1 MSAIRNYMSILL
13 LFFSL
18 PLAAQDFL
26 PQGQIGSFKNANSFT
41 ITPSGFI
48 FVTDKDQNEITK
60 LDTLG
65 NVIKTI
71 GGYGWDES
79 LFDEPA
85 DIFTN
90 TLNVWIADKNNHR
103 IQIFDKDLNYLS
115 SIKSNENASS
125 ESFRYPTGIAVSEQG
140 ELFILDSDN
149 TRILKYN
156 IRGEFQLQIGSFES
170 GNFALNNPK
179 TFSIVGRQKIFVTD
193 SKELIVFDL
202 FGNGISK
209 INLEYEPQ
217 NINCTPNFITITDG
231 TNIYYAVLS
240 APDLPISF
248 NSFSPQAN
256 MEIRDAFISNKKL
269 FILTPTAILKYQF
282 NQESR

>member
-13 LFFSL
+13 LLFSF
-18 PLAAQDFL
+18 PLSAQDFL

-48 FVTDKDQNEITK
+48 FVTDKDQNEIIK

-85 DIFTN
+85 DIYSN
-90 TLNVWIADKNNHR
+90 KLNVWADYKNNHR

-115 SIKSNENASS
+115 SIKSGENTST
-125 ESFRYPTGIAVSEQG
+125 ELFRYPTGITVSEQG

-156 IRGEFQLQIGSFES
+156 LRGEFQLQIGSFES

-179 TFSIVGRQKIFVTD
+179 SFSIVGGQKIFVTD
-193 SKELIVFDL
+193 GKELILFDL
-202 FGNGISK
+202 FGNGLSK
-209 INLEYEPQ
+209 ISLECEPI
-217 NINCTPNFITITDG
+217 NINSTPHFFSITDG
-231 TNIYYAVLS
+231 TTIYYSNLS
-240 APDLPISF
+240 APGTSITFRTFIPETKL
-248 NSFSPQAN
+248 
-256 MEIRDAFISNKKL
+256 EIKDAFLYNKKM
-269 FILTPTAILKYQF
+269 FILTPTSILIYQHT
-282 NQESR
+282 QQSQ